1 MSLEMDDEVYVEGGD
16 DLTGGIGITAS
27 SSFHGFLVSAN

>member
-1 MSLEMDDEVYVEGGD
+1 MSLETDDEVHVEGGD
-16 DLTGGIGITAS
+16 DINGKIGITAS